1 MSFELASNKRPSSS
15 APTSIIPPPIQNL
28 PTTPFSLTL
37 TESNPSKDFK
47 IDFRKILSAATRIKI
62 RVIRG
67 KEHQLKQKAGHHQ
80 VTPCLCG
87 FLEERI

>member
-1 MSFELASNKRPSSS
+1 MSFELASNKRPPSF
-15 APTSIIPPPIQNL
+15 ATTSIIPPPIPNL

-67 KEHQLKQKAGHHQ
+67 KEHQLKGRASPSD
-80 VTPCLCG
+80 TLPLW
-87 FLEERI
+87 FS